1 MTDYLL
7 GLVENK
13 NRSDAVLA
21 DLHLSDEA
29 IEMLKSGRINNRLFC
44 ELITH
49 PEFPRLMADME
60 IYVDGMVS
68 MQIRNLNALLES
80 VRTSIVEKYD
90 PKEDNTLRAL
100 KAAQIDEDEYFA
112 RVVSNDVERIL
123 TDLKQQHSKDMS
135 SASVESPLEHL
146 TKPKSDQSGSKGEK
160 SQMDISSAFISDEQ
174 APVSMEPGKG
184 SLNNP
189 AVLSKMRGTVHPTSG
204 NAVLYMSHGA
214 RLSAKRKI
222 VPFISVK
229 FLRMTSG
236 SPVQISQGRQMIQ
249 HIFQHFAIIHIGG
262 SEADNKRNAIA
273 IRYEMMFASRTT
285 SIYGVGSCVFAP
297 LFAWMT
303 EPSIQ
308 ALLQSIFFVSCKFC
322 RMTW

>member
-1 MTDYLL
+1 MLSHLYNIHQECKTLDLFRKVIDKIILYGSENSPFLIIITD
-7 GLVENK
+7 VDSCNK
-13 NRSDAVLA
+13 CRNNWFLFLDMLEDTGFSGHAYARSAHPD
-21 DLHLSDEA
+21 SD
-29 IEMLKSGRINNRLFC
+29 
-44 ELITH
+44 
-49 PEFPRLMADME
+49 
-60 IYVDGMVS
+60 
-68 MQIRNLNALLES
+68 
-80 VRTSIVEKYD
+80 
-90 PKEDNTLRAL
+90 
-100 KAAQIDEDEYFA
+100 
-112 RVVSNDVERIL
+112 
-123 TDLKQQHSKDMS
+123 
-135 SASVESPLEHL
+135 LEHL

-160 SQMDISSAFISDEQ
+160 SQMDISPAFISDEQ

-262 SEADNKRNAIA
+262 SEADNKRNTIA

>member
-1 MTDYLL
+1 
-7 GLVENK
+7 
-13 NRSDAVLA
+13 
-21 DLHLSDEA
+21 
-29 IEMLKSGRINNRLFC
+29 ML
-44 ELITH
+44 
-49 PEFPRLMADME
+49 
-60 IYVDGMVS
+60 
-68 MQIRNLNALLES
+68 
-80 VRTSIVEKYD
+80 
-90 PKEDNTLRAL
+90 
-100 KAAQIDEDEYFA
+100 
-112 RVVSNDVERIL
+112 
-123 TDLKQQHSKDMS
+123 
-135 SASVESPLEHL
+135 LEHL

-262 SEADNKRNAIA
+262 SEADNERNAIV
-273 IRYEMMFASRTT
+273 IRYEMMFTSRTT

>member
-1 MTDYLL
+1 MNLHFPDEGYLFTNPR
-7 GLVENK
+7 GI
-13 NRSDAVLA
+13 
-21 DLHLSDEA
+21 LH
-29 IEMLKSGRINNRLFC
+29 
-44 ELITH
+44 
-49 PEFPRLMADME
+49 FP
-60 IYVDGMVS
+60 DGG
-68 MQIRNLNALLES
+68 
-80 VRTSIVEKYD
+80 Y
-90 PKEDNTLRAL
+90 
-100 KAAQIDEDEYFA
+100 
-112 RVVSNDVERIL
+112 
-123 TDLKQQHSKDMS
+123 
-135 SASVESPLEHL
+135 PLEHL

-160 SQMDISSAFISDEQ
+160 SQMDISPAFISDEQ

-214 RLSAKRKI
+214 RLSAKGKI

-229 FLRMTSG
+229 FLRTTSG

-273 IRYEMMFASRTT
+273 IRYEMMFTSRTT

>member
-1 MTDYLL
+1 
-7 GLVENK
+7 
-13 NRSDAVLA
+13 
-21 DLHLSDEA
+21 
-29 IEMLKSGRINNRLFC
+29 
-44 ELITH
+44 
-49 PEFPRLMADME
+49 
-60 IYVDGMVS
+60 
-68 MQIRNLNALLES
+68 
-80 VRTSIVEKYD
+80 
-90 PKEDNTLRAL
+90 
-100 KAAQIDEDEYFA
+100 
-112 RVVSNDVERIL
+112 
-123 TDLKQQHSKDMS
+123 
-135 SASVESPLEHL
+135 
-146 TKPKSDQSGSKGEK
+146 
-160 SQMDISSAFISDEQ
+160 MDISSAFISDEQ

-204 NAVLYMSHGA
+204 NAVLYMSHCA

-262 SEADNKRNAIA
+262 SEADNERNAIA
-273 IRYEMMFASRTT
+273 IRYEMMFTSRTT

-297 LFAWMT
+297 LLAWMT

>member
-1 MTDYLL
+1 
-7 GLVENK
+7 
-13 NRSDAVLA
+13 
-21 DLHLSDEA
+21 
-29 IEMLKSGRINNRLFC
+29 
-44 ELITH
+44 
-49 PEFPRLMADME
+49 
-60 IYVDGMVS
+60 
-68 MQIRNLNALLES
+68 
-80 VRTSIVEKYD
+80 
-90 PKEDNTLRAL
+90 
-100 KAAQIDEDEYFA
+100 
-112 RVVSNDVERIL
+112 
-123 TDLKQQHSKDMS
+123 
-135 SASVESPLEHL
+135 
-146 TKPKSDQSGSKGEK
+146 
-160 SQMDISSAFISDEQ
+160 MDISPAFISDEQ

-204 NAVLYMSHGA
+204 NAMLYMSHCA

-229 FLRMTSG
+229 FLRTASG

-262 SEADNKRNAIA
+262 SEADNKRNSIA

-303 EPSIQ
+303 EPSRQ

>member
-1 MTDYLL
+1 MPIT
-7 GLVENK
+7 
-13 NRSDAVLA
+13 
-21 DLHLSDEA
+21 LSGPQGP
-29 IEMLKSGRINNRLFC
+29 SGRCAGPEGEGGCCDSPSLPPLDSLPTRNAQRLASG
-44 ELITH
+44 LKRGSRSG
-49 PEFPRLMADME
+49 RL
-60 IYVDGMVS
+60 
-68 MQIRNLNALLES
+68 
-80 VRTSIVEKYD
+80 
-90 PKEDNTLRAL
+90 LR
-100 KAAQIDEDEYFA
+100 
-112 RVVSNDVERIL
+112 
-123 TDLKQQHSKDMS
+123 
-135 SASVESPLEHL
+135 LEHL

-229 FLRMTSG
+229 FLRTTSG

-273 IRYEMMFASRTT
+273 IRYEMMFTSRTT